1 MEGGTFGE
9 RMTSV
14 DSLNMEAVMRVRFLV
29 VNGLVLGGI
38 AWMAAFG
45 GMEVRA
51 AQVLPHDGG
60 NLAAVAELD
69 QLEARAA
76 RSPDAASVAALA
88 SAYLDREQPG
98 LATAVIENAPRA
110 VRERPEVA
118 HLEARALFH
127 RGHAREALA
136 VARDA
141 SDACAESAG
150 PACPAWLVAK
160 TARQVAFFEQVVAAG
175 IDDPQA
181 SPAATRAAYER
192 SAHEVRLVAMR

>member
-1 MEGGTFGE
+1 
-9 RMTSV
+9 
-14 DSLNMEAVMRVRFLV
+14 MRVRFLV
-29 VNGLVLGGI
+29 ANGLVLGGI

-45 GMEVRA
+45 GMEVQA
-51 AQVLPHDGG
+51 AQVLPHDGA

-76 RSPDAASVAALA
+76 RTPDVASVSALA
-88 SAYLDREQPG
+88 SAYLDRDQPG

-118 HLEARALFH
+118 QLQARALFH

-141 SDACAESAG
+141 SDACSEAA
-150 PACPAWLVAK
+150 ACPAWLMAT

-181 SPAATRAAYER
+181 NPAATRAAYER